1 VTVFYRKRSRRFTP
15 IMIGEALP
23 VGTREPDGYLERY
36 ARQHAETKVSQT
48 YVAVNGAAILGY
60 YSLAMSAIRVD

>member
-1 VTVFYRKRSRRFTP
+1 
-15 IMIGEALP
+15 MIGEALP